1 MTADQAL
8 QLVQLHLS
16 DHTYSA
22 ERPALLVYLLQ
33 QMQVA
38 DAQSP
43 KANAVRQWIDVMVA
57 TATLDPDNIEAALT
71 EPPHSFAEV
80 VQEVVASLR
89 ETPSVPSV

>member
-38 DAQSP
+38 NAQSP
-43 KANAVRQWIDVMVA
+43 KADAVRQWIDAMVA
-57 TATLDPDNIEAALT
+57 TAALNPSSIEAALT

-80 VQEVVASLR
+80 VQEAVASLNSQ
-89 ETPSVPSV
+89 PSTLN